1 MTGTLQNKMEQ
12 EFRTINS
19 NEPVFAFHKSFK
31 LGSGFG
37 GISSSV
43 LYTIA
48 HVQDEVVQ
56 YASARGLTYMRP
68 LWMSYFSSE
77 YSLLMFHYLD
87 IENAISLAGNYS
99 RQLAQDALAADSDEY
114 ADIVSLSA
122 RQVLGATT
130 FSGTPDNP
138 LIFLK
143 EISSNGNTQTVDVI
157 FPAWPFF
164 VYTNPRWL
172 AWLLEPLLEHQLS
185 GQYPHKYSMHDLG
198 AHFPNLTGHADGND
212 EYMPVEE
219 CGDML
224 IMGLSLVQS
233 LTNDVAGNPA
243 SLWASK
249 GERHIL
255 DLLNNDTIPFAL
267 VINRDQESTE
277 FGLDNHWAGRAQGVQ
292 LARAWLEKSFPIWK
306 QWTEYL
312 IDESLIP
319 GNQREVTFR
328 N

>member
-12 EFRTINS
+12 DFRTIKF
-19 NEPVFAFHKSFK
+19 NEPVFAFHKGFK
-31 LGSGFG
+31 LGSEV
-37 GISSSV
+37 GITSSNV
-43 LYTIA
+43 LFTIT

-68 LWMSYFSSE
+68 LWKSYFSSE
-77 YSLLMFHYLD
+77 YALIMFHYLD
-87 IENAISLAGNYS
+87 IENAVSLAGNYS
-99 RQLAQDALAADSDEY
+99 RQLAQDALAEDSDEY

-130 FSGTPDNP
+130 FSGTPENP

-185 GQYPHKYSMHDLG
+185 GQYPHRYSMHDLG

-233 LTNDVAGNPA
+233 LTTHVTGKAAPLA
-243 SLWASK
+243 S
-249 GERHIL
+249 GTEQHPL
-255 DLLNNDTIPFAL
+255 DSPTRSTSPFAL
-267 VINRDQESTE
+267 VIDEERGSAT
-277 FGLDNHWAGRAQGVQ
+277 FGIDKHWAGRAQGVQ
-292 LARAWLEKSFPIWK
+292 LARTWLEKSFPIWK

-319 GNQREVTFR
+319 GNQRKVTCR
-328 N
+328 M